1 MASFAPIRGSR
12 SEIISTPTIDGQ
24 ILFETDQGNDGK
36 IYLDV
41 GTGSSGN
48 RIPIGG
54 GSSALSSLWDVLLS
68 NLTDKQILQYNSTN
82 SKWENTSSL
91 DDWLRNG
98 QGQII
103 KKILTAGMGQG
114 GATEYVTF
122 TANELTD
129 VIANNWG
136 VTPYITCATG
146 VEPPNLIKTI
156 EQSDGSLDIYF
167 TQVTSQQTGTGSDC
181 NIILRILK

>member
-12 SEIISTPTIDGQ
+12 SQIIATPTIDGQ
-24 ILFETDQGNDGK
+24 ILFETDQGSDGK
-36 IYLDV
+36 IYIDV
-41 GTGSSGN
+41 GTGSGGS

-54 GSSALSSLWDVLLS
+54 GSSALSSLGDVLLD
-68 NLTDKQILQYNSTN
+68 NPTDKQLLQYNSTDD
-82 SKWENTSSL
+82 KWENTFPL

-122 TANELTD
+122 TANELAN
-129 VIANNWG
+129 VITNNWS
-136 VTPYITCATG
+136 VTPYVTCATG